1 MKKSIALISLLLL
14 VVVMTGCIFRDDDNG
29 SSSGSSA
36 LIGTWEYWLTHS
48 GGERERY
55 TVTFN
60 GDGTFHFGTEWFNP
74 SETEYS
80 YGTYTISGTI
90 MTLNYVEYGEEYTD
104 KYTFSVSGN
113 KLTMKSVFHDYSL
126 EYTKVKS

>member
-1 MKKSIALISLLLL
+1 MKKFNTLLLFLIVVAL
-14 VVVMTGCIFRDDDNG
+14 VSGCIFGNDDKE
-29 SSSGSSA
+29 SSSSSNA
-36 LIGTWEYWLTHS
+36 LIGTWEYWA
-48 GGERERY
+48 GERY

-60 GDGTFHFGTEWFNP
+60 QDGTFHFGTEWFNP

-80 YGTYTISGTI
+80 YGTYEISGSI

-113 KLTMKSVFHDYSL
+113 TLTMKSVYADIAQK
-126 EYTKVKS
+126 YTKVKS